1 MSLLHKE
8 RVSDSPFVEKVMH
21 GVTMSDGVATRPA
34 ENHWHMVFIKHDGKI
49 RSLVVGP
56 LTKSGN
62 AFWKEGAEILW
73 IQFKLGTFMPHL
85 PPKKLLDKEMDLPIA
100 TGGFFWLK
108 DSTYQIPKYEYVEPF
123 VERLLRDEIL
133 VQNPIVNSVLQ
144 NLSREKPSRTVRYHF
159 STATGLTQSHIRQSE
174 RAKRAVTLLQE
185 GVSITDTV
193 YSIGYFDQSHLTKS
207 LKQFIG
213 YTPAQIIYSNRSE

>member
-21 GVTMSDGVATRPA
+21 GIAMSDGIATRPA
-34 ENHWHMVFIKHDGKI
+34 ENHWHMVFIKHDGMMK
-49 RSLVVGP
+49 SFVVGP
-56 LTKSGN
+56 LTKSGI
-62 AFWKEGAEILW
+62 AFWKAGAEILW

-85 PPKKLLDKEMDLPIA
+85 PPKIILDTELDLPIA
-100 TGGFFWLK
+100 TGEFFWLK
-108 DSTYQIPKYEYVEPF
+108 GSPYQIPKYEYVEPF
-123 VERLLRDEIL
+123 IERLLRDGIL
-133 VQNPIVNSVLQ
+133 VQNPIVNAVLQ
-144 NLSREKPSRTVRYHF
+144 NHAREKPSRTVRYHF

-185 GVSITDTV
+185 GVSINDTV
-193 YSIGYFDQSHLTKS
+193 YSTGYFDQSHLTKS

-213 YTPAQIIYSNRSE
+213 FTPVQIIASNRSE

>member
-8 RVSDSPFVEKVMH
+8 RASDSPFVEKVMH
-21 GVTMSDGVATRPA
+21 GVAMSDGAATRPA
-34 ENHWHMVFIKHDGKI
+34 ENHWHMVFIKHDGKMK
-49 RSLVVGP
+49 SLAVGP

-85 PPKKLLDKEMDLPIA
+85 PLKKLLDKEMDLPIT
-100 TGGFFWLK
+100 TGGSFWLK
-108 DSTYQIPKYEYVEPF
+108 GSPYQIPKYEYVESF
-123 VERLLRDEIL
+123 VERLLRDDIL
-133 VQNPIVNSVLQ
+133 LQNPFVNSLLQ
-144 NLSREKPSRTVRYHF
+144 NHARGKPSRTVRYHF
-159 STATGLTQSHIRQSE
+159 STATGLTQSHIRQFE
-174 RAKRAVTLLQE
+174 RANRAVTLLQK
-185 GVSITDTV
+185 GVSISDTA

-213 YTPAQIIYSNRSE
+213 YTPAQIIDSIRSE